1 MAFFNGWPWTQF
13 QEQNLDWLIVK
24 MKEYM
29 AMTEGMELKI
39 EDLKEYIDQFIESV
53 DVQAHVN
60 AYIDELVD
68 QGYFYNMLSES
79 MVSRYE
85 IPNYLNGKLVYTRCF
100 DATAGNIA
108 QVNGGL
114 MVPGY
119 GYVCAVRSLDSS
131 RTTLLIIDISTDTI
145 LQTYD
150 VTSAFGHA
158 NSMAWTPDEPDKVY
172 SVTGALPMAAI
183 DLTNGTITIGTQTGY
198 SAAFTGPDNK
208 IYIIKSNG
216 KIYDLAENQVLE
228 VSYPD
233 PIMQDAL
240 YYNGSLLILADKALY
255 QYSYIDGSLIASM
268 AIPDKIS
275 GRYIGE
281 AENIFIENGI
291 MGLGCYMRNT
301 VAVNP
306 TRSALRLFR
315 IDFVNHTDY
324 NDISKPSS
332 VNLDDHD
339 ALWIA
344 ARDYRGEDVRFFLD
358 PLVTYEFASFMEGRF
373 SLRSQTS
380 SQATVKGAYVRDS
393 HLDSEYVDY
402 DLDSNISYTG
412 DIIALYSDIVIGRP
426 QRDHNIQNT
435 QSTFKT
441 YKTGSYTFTFDNPKE
456 PVINAPGSRTAHT
469 PYANIGCE
477 FAFSGSHTTGKL
489 DLDLSAWFD
498 DRPPVMFLTITLN
511 NSDGY
516 FAKTE
521 PFNKIE
527 MGGTGTKITIA
538 TPSGLFT
545 NQYSADAT
553 GITTV
558 SRTFI
563 SYDGNS
569 TTPPGGVYPAL
580 SYVYHL

>member
-39 EDLKEYIDQFIESV
+39 EDLKEYIDQFIDSV
-53 DVQAHVN
+53 DVQSHVN

-68 QGYFYNMLSES
+68 QGYFNNMLSET
-79 MVSRYE
+79 MVSKNE
-85 IPNYLNGKLVYTRCF
+85 IPNYLNGGLVYTRFF
-100 DATAGNIA
+100 DATAGNVA
-108 QVNGGL
+108 QMNGGL

-119 GYVCAVRSLDSS
+119 GFVCAVRALDSS
-131 RTTLLIIDISTDTI
+131 RTTLMVIDIDTDLVI
-145 LQTYD
+145 QTYD
-150 VTSAFGHA
+150 VTNDFGHA
-158 NSMAWTPDEPDKVY
+158 NSMAWTQDEPDKVY
-172 SVTGALPMAAI
+172 SVTSSLPLANI
-183 DLTNGTITIGTQTGY
+183 DLSNGTITVGAQTGY
-198 SAAFTGPDNK
+198 SAAFTGPDDK
-208 IYIIKSNG
+208 IYLVKQNG
-216 KIYDLAENQVLE
+216 TVDDLAGNTIMNI
-228 VSYPD
+228 SYTD
-233 PIMQDAL
+233 PVMQDAE
-240 YYNGSLLILADKALY
+240 YYNGSMLVLSDRALY

-268 AIPDKIS
+268 ALPDKI
-275 GRYIGE
+275 GGMYVGE
-281 AENIFIENGI
+281 AENIFLVNGTL
-291 MGLGCYMRNT
+291 GLGSYLRNT
-301 VAVNP
+301 VAVDP
-306 TRSALRLFR
+306 TRSALRLFW
-315 IDFVNHTDY
+315 INFVNQTNY
-324 NDISKPSS
+324 EQATKPSS
-332 VNLDDHD
+332 VNLSDKD
-339 ALWIA
+339 ALWLA

-456 PVINAPGSRTAHT
+456 PIINAPSARTSHV
-469 PYANIGCE
+469 PFANVGCE
-477 FAFSGSHTTGKL
+477 FVYSGSHTTGKL
-489 DLDLSAWFD
+489 DMDLTAWFD

-516 FAKTE
+516 FARTE
-521 PFNKIE
+521 PLNKIE
-527 MGGTGTKITIA
+527 MGGTGTCITLA
-538 TPSGLFT
+538 TPSGIFT

-558 SRTFI
+558 NRSFI
-563 SYDGNS
+563 SYDGQS